1 MWLLPAR
8 RYYPYHYAPLISD
21 LAKHATGGKR
31 NKATIGSEVLS
42 TEDDD
47 WAPLNGPVRPLVQL
61 MAVLPPERYFAQSA
75 AQSQVDKAQNRA
87 LRHPVTRTDI
97 KTIIFLFLYL

>member
-1 MWLLPAR
+1 MWLPPAR

-61 MAVLPPERYFAQSA
+61 MAVLPPERYLLHSWP
-75 AQSQVDKAQNRA
+75 
-87 LRHPVTRTDI
+87 HE
-97 KTIIFLFLYL
+97 IIV